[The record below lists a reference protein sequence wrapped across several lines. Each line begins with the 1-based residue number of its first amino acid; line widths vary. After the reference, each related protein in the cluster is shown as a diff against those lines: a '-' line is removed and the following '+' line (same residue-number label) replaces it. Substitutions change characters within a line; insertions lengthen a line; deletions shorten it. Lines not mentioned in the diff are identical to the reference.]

1 VRKVFLEIWNIGL
14 QRAFFSPLDCENGGR
29 KKCSNNEKKTKVKE
43 ILATT
48 VEMEIDNEDTVD
60 NSLSLES
67 FGLAN
72 FERTSDSEFET
83 DIEYLSEK
91 KKVI

>member
-1 VRKVFLEIWNIGL
+1 MEEGKSVRTMRRK
-14 QRAFFSPLDCENGGR
+14 RFS
-29 KKCSNNEKKTKVKE
+29 KVKK

-48 VEMEIDNEDTVD
+48 VEIEIDNEDTVD

-72 FERTSDSEFET
+72 FESTSDSEFET
-83 DIEYLSEK
+83 YIEYLSEEESYLDLSE
-91 KKVI
+91 I